1 MSALLR
7 ATNTHL
13 YPGAKLVADGTPLL
27 RAGDRVIVEFADLGA
42 ANGWVERRDGDRIV
56 LAVEAHRTARG
67 ADVAARAWVVER
79 SREKD
84 ADGGS
89 RWRVVGRA

>member
-7 ATNTHL
+7 AANTHL
-13 YPGAKLVADGTPLL
+13 YPGAKLVALARPRL

-42 ANGWVERRDGDRIV
+42 ANGRVERRDDRVV